1 MDNIVSKH
9 QLGSFLVA
17 GMSKSEI
24 TSKLITRG
32 DVVCNLIVLAVSA
45 VGRTNVD
52 YSRLIHKSVIQ
63 HDISLLDS
71 KESIVI

>member
-1 MDNIVSKH
+1 MGNIISKY

-24 TSKLITRG
+24 ASKFITCG